1 MMIMSESSLHAFAL
15 TKSLHLRRRNR
26 QFPSN
31 FKPGGPMDFGRLD
44 DDGGPPGAG
53 PYPMYLPEGRFV
65 AEAICERCV
74 SQSRMRSLSIQP
86 GMR

>member
-1 MMIMSESSLHAFAL
+1 M
-15 TKSLHLRRRNR
+15 RRNR

-74 SQSRMRSLSIQP
+74 SQSVLLLLDASN
-86 GMR
+86 